1 MGMLLRRYYDETYTN
16 PVEDKNKG
24 VATSVAPKAE
34 TKQVEIAEPEKDAV
48 DLESLNLV
56 ELRKLGKEHGIPN
69 MAVRTTLFRVLPL
82 LCEKHDREAPCRD
95 FSPRQS
101 VR

>member
-24 VATSVAPKAE
+24 VATSVAPKTE

-48 DLESLNLV
+48 DLESMSLV
-56 ELRKLGKEHGIPN
+56 ELRKLGKEHGIPK
-69 MAVRTTLFRVLPL
+69 AHLKGKAE
-82 LCEKHDREAPCRD
+82 LCELLKEL
-95 FSPRQS
+95 
-101 VR
+101 V

>member
-24 VATSVAPKAE
+24 VATSVAPKVE
-34 TKQVEIAEPEKDAV
+34 TKQVETNIAEPEKADAVEV

-56 ELRKLGKEHGIPN
+56 ELRKLGKEHGIPK
-69 MAVRTTLFRVLPL
+69 AHLKGKAE
-82 LCEKHDREAPCRD
+82 LCELLKEL
-95 FSPRQS
+95 
-101 VR
+101 V

>member
-16 PVEDKNKG
+16 PVEDKG

-48 DLESLNLV
+48 EVDLESLNLV
-56 ELRKLGKEHGIPN
+56 ELRKLGKEHGIPK
-69 MAVRTTLFRVLPL
+69 AHLKGKAE
-82 LCEKHDREAPCRD
+82 LCELLKEL
-95 FSPRQS
+95 
-101 VR
+101 V